1 MLGGPLH
8 PIPSKGLYY
17 FLVASFFSSS
27 FFFLN
32 RFAHQPLG
40 EVIILQFTDG
50 EMEAQ
55 SVLATCSKSHS

>member
-17 FLVASFFSSS
+17 FLVASFF

-32 RFAHQPLG
+32 RFEHQPLG
-40 EVIILQFTDG
+40 EVLILQFTDG